1 MNKVSEL
8 NDAQAQKAMANVRK
22 ANDEADIA
30 EAKAR
35 DIKNVADDG
44 ESVLI
49 VNDLGERNDE

>member
-1 MNKVSEL
+1 
-8 NDAQAQKAMANVRK
+8 MADVRK
-22 ANDEADIA
+22 ANAEADIA

-35 DIKNVADDG
+35 ESKNVADDG